1 MKKILFA
8 SLLMI
13 TSIAAFSQQPEQRER
28 PQFERRNE
36 MRGEF
41 HQRPEFGPHHFPFH
55 PKPERVIVKGD
66 KVIVIFNKAD
76 FQRLRHE
83 FIEREK
89 IIYKEKEK
97 TQLHKLLE
105 EHLNN

>member
-8 SLLMI
+8 ALLMI
-13 TSIAAFSQQPEQRER
+13 TSIAAFSQEQPKPIQQN
-28 PQFERRNE
+28 QFADYVQFQKE
-36 MRGEF
+36 

-66 KVIVIFNKAD
+66 KVIVIFNKAN
-76 FQRLRHE
+76 FQRLKPE

-89 IIYKEKEK
+89 VIFRERPHGRLREIIES
-97 TQLHKLLE
+97 KLD
-105 EHLNN
+105 N

>member
-13 TSIAAFSQQPEQRER
+13 TSIAAFSQQPEQKER

-36 MRGEF
+36 F
-41 HQRPEFGPHHFPFH
+41 HQRPEFGPNHFPFH

-76 FQRLRHE
+76 FQKLRPE
-83 FIEREK
+83 VIEREK
-89 IIYKEKEK
+89 VIFRERPHTKLREIIES
-97 TQLHKLLE
+97 KLD
-105 EHLNN
+105 N